1 MTSSSAGDVGSLT
14 HVPYRDSTLTR
25 LLKPSLGGNSLTL
38 MIACVA
44 PSDHYYEVQSVVCIV
59 IVSTQASCMMR
70 ALVYARVCLQENLST
85 LNYAS
90 LAKRISNTATVNE
103 DPKTRLIRQLRKQI
117 KFLKEQLAR
126 AQQVMVVGDG
136 SDGGPLA
143 GLRIQ
148 PGGFQSNVVDSKTL
162 SDLLTYN
169 PNESVAAGTSGHDST
184 DMASGGVGAVSNPST
199 GSGDGSIQARLMDS
213 VRVIRVHSIAYPV
226 KPVLGHAS
234 SCESSVLHDVRMWH
248 SQELLEDNNKL
259 RTAVDEFMTQHEHH
273 EVSLD

>member
-1 MTSSSAGDVGSLT
+1 MRYNALLGAQLLECICLLI
-14 HVPYRDSTLTR
+14 HVCYFC
-25 LLKPSLGGNSLTL
+25 GY
-38 MIACVA
+38 V
-44 PSDHYYEVQSVVCIV
+44 
-59 IVSTQASCMMR
+59 
-70 ALVYARVCLQENLST
+70 QENLST

-136 SDGGPLA
+136 SEGGPLA

-169 PNESVAAGTSGHDST
+169 PNESVAVSTSGNDSA
-184 DMASGGVGAVSNPST
+184 DIASSGVGALST
-199 GSGDGSIQARLMDS
+199 LPTASGDGSIQARLMDS
-213 VRVIRVHSIAYPV
+213 VRVIRVQTIAV
-226 KPVLGHAS
+226 SMK
-234 SCESSVLHDVRMWH
+234 
-248 SQELLEDNNKL
+248 
-259 RTAVDEFMTQHEHH
+259 AVF
-273 EVSLD
+273 